1 MTLTPSQAEAIVRI
15 VREGLS
21 NRFKCEGL
29 SVVFSVDGLPDAAG
43 LVRVKKIVGG
53 KGIWILKICL
63 LLDIYLLRT

>member
-29 SVVFSVDGLPDAAG
+29 SVKFSVDGLPDATG
-43 LVRVKKIVGG
+43 VVLVTEIVGG
-53 KGIWILKICL
+53 YGF
-63 LLDIYLLRT
+63 LDPKYVCFLIYIY